1 MHRGATMQSE
11 LTPEENLALLREIEA
26 NRAFILLAYRSN
38 PELLKMA
45 DPEIQRLFVELPQDA
60 GAQRGE

>member
-1 MHRGATMQSE
+1 MMQSE

-45 DPEIQRLFVELPQDA
+45 DPEIQRLFVELPQDN
-60 GAQRGE
+60 GGQRGE